1 MTEALN
7 STTSGIYRKGFAAL
21 AVKAVP
27 QASGLRESRME
38 LWSDGVLDGPL
49 AMVGI
54 VVAQSGR
61 DPQCM
66 VPAGA
71 NICNWLSRDPS
82 MVDAFPNDPRCFS
95 WLQPAVAEFFFP
107 TATDLADPFR
117 NIRRDLPIYLF
128 SGTEDPVG

>member
-7 STTSGIYRKGFAAL
+7 STTSGIYRKGLAAL

-27 QASGLRESRME
+27 KASGLRESRVA
-38 LWSDGVLDGPL
+38 LSGDGVLDGPL

-54 VVAQSGR
+54 VAAQSGR

-71 NICNWLSRDPS
+71 NI
-82 MVDAFPNDPRCFS
+82 
-95 WLQPAVAEFFFP
+95 LQ
-107 TATDLADPFR
+107 LA
-117 NIRRDLPIYLF
+117 
-128 SGTEDPVG
+128 